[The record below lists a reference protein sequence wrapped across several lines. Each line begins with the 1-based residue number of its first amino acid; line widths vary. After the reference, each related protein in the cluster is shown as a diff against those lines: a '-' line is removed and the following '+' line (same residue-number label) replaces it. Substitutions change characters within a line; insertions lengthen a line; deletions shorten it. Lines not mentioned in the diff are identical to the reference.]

1 MATQQSQQ
9 QPPDLPTDESPTL
22 QWSQQLDTLLAN
34 WCDQAKCFEW
44 MHNEAFTTYNRL
56 SQRFII
62 SMTILSAIAGTTNII
77 AGNQSINGFQVAW
90 FFGGLAVLTS
100 LGNVLQDKLA
110 YAQSAQQHKI
120 YCATWGQIRRQME
133 AELILPY
140 NQRKDAASFL
150 KMIRTAIDQ
159 VSNDGASKIP
169 SNIRADCA
177 KKFSQIQNFDVPDI
191 CGQMEHTKV
200 YVGQTQPLLS

>member
-1 MATQQSQQ
+1 MTDQNSPS
-9 QPPDLPTDESPTL
+9 PPDPDFT
-22 QWSQQLDTLLAN
+22 WSQQLDSLLAN

-44 MHNEAFTTYNRL
+44 MHNQAYSQYNTL

-62 SMTILSAIAGTTNII
+62 TITVLSAITGTTNII
-77 AGNQSINGFQVAW
+77 AGNQTINGFQVSW
-90 FFGGLAVLTS
+90 FFGALGILTS

-120 YCATWGQIRRQME
+120 YSATWGQIRRQME

-140 NQRKDAASFL
+140 TQRKDASSFL

-159 VSNDGASKIP
+159 VSNDGAAKIP
-169 SNIRADCA
+169 GKIRDDCA
-177 KKFSQIQNFDVPDI
+177 KKFSAIQNFDVPDI
-191 CGQMEHTKV
+191 CGHMEHTQIYISNTTV
-200 YVGQTQPLLS
+200 ATPLLNS